1 VENLAN
7 SYIVWLYLARRDK
20 AGIKLVS
27 QFNGIKIIATRISN
41 LNDINLPLDYRDAIS
56 SIIYQ
61 NRFLYEPWI
70 ESSEDFS
77 VLRKNLKL
85 RGYTNI
91 PESNIQM
98 YGSASLAGSLF
109 LNTSTISQNK
119 TMIRKIN

>member
-1 VENLAN
+1 MENLAN

>member
-1 VENLAN
+1 LAN